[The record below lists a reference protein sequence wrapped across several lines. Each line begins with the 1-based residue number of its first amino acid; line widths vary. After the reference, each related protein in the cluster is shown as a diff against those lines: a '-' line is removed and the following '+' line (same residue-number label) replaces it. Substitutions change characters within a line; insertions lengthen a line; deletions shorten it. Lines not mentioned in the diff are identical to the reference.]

1 MLQLCYI
8 FITGYIG
15 LFVETNHIIYKY
27 VVLKGGLDFKLEVK
41 GKKVGFVL
49 TGSFC
54 TFSKTIPKIKE
65 LKKLGADIVPIMS
78 YNSYELDT
86 KFGKA
91 KDFIKEIE
99 EITQRDIIH
108 SIQEAEPI
116 GPKHLTDIMI
126 VAPASGNTM
135 SKLACDIIDTPATM
149 AVKSH
154 LRNNLPV
161 VIAPSTNN
169 GLGANLV
176 SIGKLINRKNYY
188 FVPFRQ
194 DNPITKPRSIVF
206 DPQYIIKTVEKA
218 LDGEQIEPILI

>member
-1 MLQLCYI
+1 M
-8 FITGYIG
+8 
-15 LFVETNHIIYKY
+15 
-27 VVLKGGLDFKLEVK
+27 EVK
-41 GKKVGFVL
+41 NKKIGFVL

-54 TFSKTIPKIKE
+54 TFSKTIPQMKK
-65 LKKLGADIVPIMS
+65 LKKLGAELLPIMS
-78 YNSYELDT
+78 FNSYELDT

-91 KDFIKEIE
+91 EDFIKEIE
-99 EITQRDIIH
+99 NICKKNIIH
-108 SIQEAEPI
+108 TIQGAEPI
-116 GPKHLTDIMI
+116 GPSHLTDIMI

-169 GLGANLV
+169 GLGANMA
-176 SIGKLINRKNYY
+176 SIAALINRRNYY
-188 FVPFRQ
+188 FVPFKQ

-206 DPQYIIKTVEKA
+206 DPEFILKTIEHA
-218 LDGEQIEPILI
+218 LDGEQIEPILL

>member
-1 MLQLCYI
+1 M
-8 FITGYIG
+8 
-15 LFVETNHIIYKY
+15 
-27 VVLKGGLDFKLEVK
+27 EVK
-41 GKKVGFVL
+41 SKKIGFVL

-54 TFSKTIPKIKE
+54 TFKKTIPQIKK
-65 LKKLGADIVPIMS
+65 LKNLGADIIPIMS
-78 YNSYELDT
+78 FNSYNLDT

-99 EITQRDIIH
+99 EISEKEIIH
-108 SIQEAEPI
+108 TIQDAEPI

-169 GLGANLV
+169 GLGANMV
-176 SIGKLINRKNYY
+176 SIANLINRRNYY

-194 DNPITKPRSIVF
+194 DNPLTKPRSVVF
-206 DPQYIIKTVEKA
+206 DPEYILKTVEFA